1 MSSNSSNKSPIFP
14 VSPNNSIAT
23 LSAATTGRSVAG
35 VAGLTLLC
43 AAATDG
49 TRIDAIRCYSSGAIG
64 VASSANVV
72 RIWLYKG
79 SGNAVLI
86 DEIAVSSATP
96 SATVAG
102 AFAENVYT
110 RLALKSGESLYCSMH
125 TYAGAQ
131 DAMNVIA
138 FGGDY

>member
-1 MSSNSSNKSPIFP
+1 MSSNAANKSPIFP

-23 LSAATTGRSVAG
+23 LAAATTGRSVTG

-43 AAATDG
+43 AAAADG
-49 TRIDAIRCYSSGAIG
+49 TRIDAIRCYSCGAVG

-72 RIWLYKG
+72 RIWVYKG
-79 SGNAVLI
+79 SGNAALI
-86 DEIAVSSATP
+86 DEIAVAAATP
-96 SATVAG
+96 SASAVG
-102 AFAENVYT
+102 ALAENIYA

-131 DAMNVIA
+131 DAMNVVA
-138 FGGDY
+138 LGGDY

>member
-1 MSSNSSNKSPIFP
+1 MSSNSANKSPIFP

-23 LSAATTGRSVAG
+23 LAAATTGRSVAG

-79 SGNAVLI
+79 TGNAVLI
-86 DEIAVSSATP
+86 DEIAVAAATP
-96 SATVAG
+96 SASTIG
-102 AFAENVYT
+102 AYTESTYT
-110 RLALKSGESLYCSMH
+110 RLALKGGESLYCSMH

-131 DAMNVIA
+131 DGMNIVA

>member
-1 MSSNSSNKSPIFP
+1 MSSNSANKSPIFP

-23 LSAATTGRSVAG
+23 LAAATTGRSVTG

-86 DEIAVSSATP
+86 DEIAITPATP
-96 SATVAG
+96 SASFAG
-102 AFAENVYT
+102 AYAENTYS
-110 RLALKSGESLYCSMH
+110 RLVLKSGESLYCSMH
-125 TYAGAQ
+125 VYAGAQ
-131 DAMNVIA
+131 DGINVFA
-138 FGGDY
+138 LGGDY